1 MVIIFGLNMRRI
13 SIVKMATKIEK
24 LTEAR
29 MEITKIYTS
38 LPIEVQKAL
47 DLSADSL
54 LSEEIELIK
63 SVSKKNKDLD
73 AFVSG
78 DEHGK

>member
-1 MVIIFGLNMRRI
+1 
-13 SIVKMATKIEK
+13 MANKLEK

-29 MEITKIYTS
+29 MEVTRIYTS

-47 DLSADSL
+47 DLGADSL

-63 SVSKKNKDLD
+63 TISKKNKDVFAL
-73 AFVSG
+73 VSG
-78 DEHGK
+78 DEQNA